1 MKKIGFIGLGKMA
14 SAIIGGVINSGFLTK
29 DQIYGAEINSEIALN
44 KSKELGIKTFTDNS
58 ELVKNVDIIVLSVKP
73 FVVKEVLDSIKNFI
87 KPNQKIISI
96 LAGVSTEK
104 IQNLLEREI
113 SVVRIMP
120 NTPALLKSGMSGVAK
135 GHFATDEDLDFAFNM
150 FANVGKV
157 VKIDESKI
165 DIVTAISGSGP
176 AYYYYFIE
184 EMAKAGE
191 KLGLDYQTSLLLSAQ
206 TALGSAKM
214 IMETDVDVATLI
226 KNVTTPG
233 GCTAVGNDCLNNSD
247 VSNVIFE
254 TIDKT
259 AKKAKELGN

>member
-14 SAIIGGVINSGFLTK
+14 SAIIGGVINSGFLK
-29 DQIYGAEINSEIALN
+29 AEQIYGAEINPEIALN
-44 KSKELGIKTFTDNS
+44 KSEELGIKTFIDNA

-73 FVVKEVLDSIKNFI
+73 FVVKDVLDSVKSVI

-104 IQNLLEREI
+104 IQKLLEKEM

-135 GHFATDEDLDFAFNM
+135 GKYATEEDFDFAFNM
-150 FANVGKV
+150 FSNVGKV

-184 EMAKAGE
+184 EMAKAGQ
-191 KLGLDYQTSLLLSAQ
+191 KLGLDYETSLLLSAQ

-214 IMETDVDVATLI
+214 VMETGVDVATLI

-247 VSNVIFE
+247 VSAVIFD
-254 TIDKT
+254 TIEQT
-259 AKKAKELGN
+259 AKKAKELGD